1 LELCPPPQ
9 LEHRL
14 LILLPGH
21 ADEDVAGDGRVRAVI
36 VLDRLRQ
43 ARERQRI
50 AHMRPALVNEI
61 GHLRMRGAL
70 RADQSGKSERFFE
83 GRQVLPLQSLD
94 HGYLERMVVP
104 DERRNRPET
113 RNLRRTI
120 SPLPG
125 EQQVASVT
133 LALDDYRLQQPA
145 DAYRLRELCQALLV

>member
-1 LELCPPPQ
+1 LRRSARLPGSRAYRRTGAAVSQHGFDLLAQAAQGALELRSRRTPDPFGESRELPAKPPGGTDRLADLRLDRRPWGQLLAEALHGQPLELCPPPQ

-61 GHLRMRGAL
+61 GHLGMRVAL
-70 RADQSGKSERFFE
+70 R
-83 GRQVLPLQSLD
+83 
-94 HGYLERMVVP
+94 
-104 DERRNRPET
+104 
-113 RNLRRTI
+113 
-120 SPLPG
+120 
-125 EQQVASVT
+125 
-133 LALDDYRLQQPA
+133 
-145 DAYRLRELCQALLV
+145 